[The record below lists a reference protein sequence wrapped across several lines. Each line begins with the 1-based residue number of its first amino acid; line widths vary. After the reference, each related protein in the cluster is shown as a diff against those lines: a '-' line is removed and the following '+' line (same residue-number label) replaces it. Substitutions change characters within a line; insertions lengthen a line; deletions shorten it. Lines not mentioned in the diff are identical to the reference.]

1 MKNLIESN
9 YQSILK
15 RGLINENTTSL
26 DFIMKLEEEVQEFI
40 EAEKFGLENENEELA
55 DIILVCFNIAKHYDI
70 DIEKELKNKI
80 EINYKR
86 ANN

>member
-26 DFIMKLEEEVQEFI
+26 DFIMKLEEEVHEFI

-55 DIILVCFNIAKHYDI
+55 DIILV
-70 DIEKELKNKI
+70 
-80 EINYKR
+80 
-86 ANN
+86 

>member
-80 EINYKR
+80 EINKKR

>member
-80 EINYKR
+80 EINNKR